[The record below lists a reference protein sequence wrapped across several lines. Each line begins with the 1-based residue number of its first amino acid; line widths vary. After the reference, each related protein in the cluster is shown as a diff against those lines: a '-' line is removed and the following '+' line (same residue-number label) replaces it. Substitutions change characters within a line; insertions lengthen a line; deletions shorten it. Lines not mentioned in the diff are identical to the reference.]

1 MKITAKKKIISN
13 LIRRKNELTRGILRR
28 VPQIVDIRLFHGIR
42 RNQVEGGTIKK
53 NKEKH
58 THTHTDRDEEEKAEV
73 EEEAERKYNQ
83 TTKNKGVVV
92 VVVLVR

>member
-58 THTHTDRDEEEKAEV
+58 THTHTQIEMK
-73 EEEAERKYNQ
+73 RKKQ
-83 TTKNKGVVV
+83 K
-92 VVVLVR
+92 

>member
-1 MKITAKKKIISN
+1 MKTTAKKIISN
-13 LIRRKNELTRGILRR
+13 LKKRKNELTRGILRR

-53 NKEKH
+53 NKEKN
-58 THTHTDRDEEEKAEV
+58 TRTERDREKGKKAEV